1 MKWKTQ
7 LKQEWQISLKAKI
20 TLAMTGLVSTSIII
34 ATSVSLYRNQNI
46 FRQELEQQADVLLTT
61 LTISTAE
68 SFYLGNAQLVGDIIE
83 ELSKQKAILSSHAYQ
98 TDGKI
103 IADTEIHPQH
113 NLNLPDPLG
122 QKILQ
127 SQTTFLDWQ
136 SDRLIAGRRV
146 IVDNKIS
153 GAISVELTTASLQQK
168 LATEKNQ
175 SLILALS
182 TAAITSLITFYFSR
196 SVTEPLK
203 QIITA
208 TQYLA
213 SGGLDHEIAVKSN
226 DEFAILAR
234 TFNFMT
240 SELRNMVQDLKL
252 RAEALHQS
260 EAYASDQA
268 LKLKITLDE
277 LRKAKVAAESAN
289 QAKSVFLSNMSH
301 ELRTPLNGIMGYAQ
315 ILRRDRTLSPQQNQ
329 GLKII
334 YDSGNHLL
342 TLINDILDLSKIEAG
357 KLELYPSNIHCP
369 SFFKSIADI
378 MQMQALEKEI
388 VFESIFS
395 PSLPTAIQA
404 DEKRLRQV
412 LLNLLSN
419 AVKFTDQGS
428 VTWKISLITATN
440 QGKQLNKPK
449 VSHYPQQTLRF
460 EVIDTG
466 VGMTAKQL
474 KRIFLPFEQ
483 VGKVTSRAAG
493 TGLGLA
499 ISMQLVTSMGGQIGV
514 KSKPNQGSTFWF
526 DVTFPVVEATL
537 TNHQTA
543 INTES
548 AEQEYQIVGYQGHK
562 RKILVVD
569 DKEENRLLVLQMLEP
584 LGFEIILAENGQQE
598 IDLAQ
603 QIQPDCILTDLVM
616 PVKSGFEAVQAIR
629 QIPAIRDVIIIAISA
644 SVLDSDREKS
654 RIVGCEAFLPKP
666 IKEPQLLSLLQEYLQ
681 LKWIYEK
688 IPSFSDNQPL
698 ATTWLSAQDLI
709 APSTEEIEI
718 LYELAMLGNMKK
730 IRERADYLETLD
742 PKYIPFAQKLKNLA
756 QGFQEKAIVN
766 LVQQFL

>member
-68 SFYLGNAQLVGDIIE
+68 SFNLGNVKLLNDIIH
-83 ELSKQKAILSSHAYQ
+83 ELSKQQAILSSHAYQ
-98 TDGKI
+98 ADGKI
-103 IADTEIHPQH
+103 IADTEIHPEH
-113 NLNLPDPLG
+113 DLNLADPLG

-136 SDRLIAGRRV
+136 PDRLIAGKRV

-213 SGGLDHEIAVKSN
+213 SGGLDHEITVKSN

-342 TLINDILDLSKIEAG
+342 TLINDILDLSKIEAR
-357 KLELYPSNIHCP
+357 KLELYPSNIHCS
-369 SFFKSIADI
+369 SFFNSIADI
-378 MQMQALEKEI
+378 MRMQALEKDI
-388 VFESIFS
+388 LFESILS
-395 PSLPTAIQA
+395 SSLPTAIQA

-419 AVKFTDQGS
+419 AVKFTEQGK
-428 VTWKISLITATN
+428 VTWKVSTITLI
-440 QGKQLNKPK
+440 NKSERLSK
-449 VSHYPQQTLRF
+449 HKASHDRQQTLRF

-466 VGMTAKQL
+466 VGISPKQL
-474 KRIFLPFEQ
+474 KKIFLPFEQ
-483 VGKVTSRAAG
+483 VGKATSKAAG

-499 ISMQLVTSMGGQIGV
+499 ISMQLVTLMGGQIGV

-526 DVTFPVVEATL
+526 DITFPVVEATL

-629 QIPAIRDVIIIAISA
+629 QIPAIQDVIIIAISA
-644 SVLDSDREKS
+644 SVLDADRAKS

-681 LKWIYEK
+681 LEWIYEK

-698 ATTWLSAQDLI
+698 ATTWLSVQDLI